1 MKGSKKVL
9 NHILKQ
15 LDLRDDVIKNMI
27 IAKVTYFRRN
37 VKDVLKDTILV
48 EFTNFSTIKNI
59 KGNLGKLSK
68 DYSVCD
74 YIPTQFRDIH
84 AIYSKMGSCY
94 HKDGKFTKIWMNQ
107 EGFTLRVK
115 DRSDTRSWSEIAPI
129 IPLTNM
135 PLAYLGKMSKTT
147 EKEIKKIENDRIK
160 DIISR
165 RDIRENEKEIRIKQ
179 REENNEKKRRNL
191 KKTKFLRKE
200 ISV

>member
-1 MKGSKKVL
+1 MG
-9 NHILKQ
+9 
-15 LDLRDDVIKNMI
+15 
-27 IAKVTYFRRN
+27 VTYFRRN
-37 VKDVLKDTILV
+37 VKGVLKDTILV
-48 EFTNFSTIKNI
+48 EFTNFSTIKSI

-94 HKDGKFTKIWMNQ
+94 HKDGNFTKIWMNQ

-165 RDIRENEKEIRIKQ
+165 RDIRENEKENRIKQ

>member
-1 MKGSKKVL
+1 MG
-9 NHILKQ
+9 
-15 LDLRDDVIKNMI
+15 
-27 IAKVTYFRRN
+27 VTYFRRN
-37 VKDVLKDTILV
+37 VKGVLKDTILV
-48 EFTNFSTIKNI
+48 EFTNFSTIKSI

-84 AIYSKMGSCY
+84 AVYSKMGNCY
-94 HKDGKFTKIWMNQ
+94 HKDGNFTKIWMDQ

-147 EKEIKKIENDRIK
+147 ETEIKKKEFEKNE
-160 DIISR
+160 ISKKR
-165 RDIRENEKEIRIKQ
+165 NLSLNS
-179 REENNEKKRRNL
+179 EENQINAKKVINEAENCEMEMEDIQKSN
-191 KKTKFLRKE
+191 TDTT
-200 ISV
+200 V